1 MKEGEKFSSWSSG
14 TLPTFPHSAALQLT
28 EQEAKTFMVVNAL
41 HATTVS
47 AGGSRQVVAAS
58 FSAALH
64 SVLLAESPKRSAGDP
79 CGALPS
85 VSTAQR
91 IQKLFAEHAGQN
103 YETLA
108 KALQTYRRV
117 LPPTLTRKVDELNK
131 AASYDRHHVVDDVLL
146 LQELQSALE
155 AIEPPPPIASVAS
168 VPVPAVVEQLAPVVC
183 ELEACSPP
191 ASVALIDQ
199 GTQCDVCFVKDA
211 KDALHLAA
219 LCGTWEPMEKPEV
232 NDVVEVDGRDKKG
245 GDLSEGVFSAD
256 GTLPIRLYPG
266 LRGVVKGLDEEGDC
280 LVHFPQLS
288 HKLVTATQCIL
299 KDDFPKLL
307 KLTSQQSC
315 RYDGSLSALLN
326 AFDC

>member
-1 MKEGEKFSSWSSG
+1 MARASRAPLAIRRGSELVYVYDRDLAERYLWSTVDKQCDKDDVQRELLSFEGDLIEI
-14 TLPTFPHSAALQLT
+14 
-28 EQEAKTFMVVNAL
+28 AKGLKSDTRCN
-41 HATTVS
+41 S
-47 AGGSRQVVAAS
+47 AGVALSMLKPHIRSGLCNDIRGIIRARG
-58 FSAALH
+58 FSAHPTPPGKCQRVLGDLRDALSSEGLNEELNESTTDPETNEENH
-64 SVLLAESPKRSAGDP
+64 SKTEYSN
-79 CGALPS
+79 
-85 VSTAQR
+85 R
-91 IQKLFAEHAGQN
+91 IPHAGV
-103 YETLA
+103 A
-108 KALQTYRRV
+108 
-117 LPPTLTRKVDELNK
+117 PI
-131 AASYDRHHVVDDVLL
+131 DR
-146 LQELQSALE
+146 
-155 AIEPPPPIASVAS
+155 
-168 VPVPAVVEQLAPVVC
+168 
-183 ELEACSPP
+183 
-191 ASVALIDQ
+191 
-199 GTQCDVCFVKDA
+199 GTQCDLCFVKDA